1 MEALTDQEIKAIEKK
16 ALATPVP
23 QPLRGW
29 LRGEKR

>member
-1 MEALTDQEIKAIEKK
+1 MEALTDAEIKGIERR

-29 LRGEKR
+29 LRGEK